1 VDHAGIGGIAG
12 GSLKFKNPDDHILCE
27 MPVAA
32 AGTVDKWY
40 CLK

>member
-12 GSLKFKNPDDHILCE
+12 GSLMFRNPDDDILCE
-27 MPVAA
+27 MRAAA
-32 AGTVDKWY
+32 AGTVDKGY